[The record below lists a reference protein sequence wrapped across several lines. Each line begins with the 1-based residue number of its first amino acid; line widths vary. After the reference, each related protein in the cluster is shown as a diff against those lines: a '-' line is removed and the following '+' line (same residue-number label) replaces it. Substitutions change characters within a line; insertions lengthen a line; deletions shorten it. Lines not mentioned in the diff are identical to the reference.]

1 MAVQIPVPQ
10 MDVPA
15 DEYDLG
21 GVNPFDLSGRHALVT
36 GATGA
41 LGRALAVALAEAGAD
56 VSVTTLGDDAAEE
69 TEANA
74 IAEAV
79 SALGRQGGARRVD
92 LTDPTAVAAA
102 VASLEADV
110 APFDILVNA
119 QHGANIKPVLNTSLA
134 DWQREL
140 DRNATSVFVATQAVG
155 KGMVERGYGR
165 ITTLV
170 SILHDRGI
178 PNAAIYGAS
187 QGAVMGYT
195 KSLGLEWG
203 RNGVTV
209 NALGL
214 GFYDD
219 VPGVQSD
226 EEIHAIL
233 ERYIPLRRLGQPED
247 LQGAVVYLSSELA
260 AFVDSETFVI
270 DGAIQVHA

>member
-1 MAVQIPVPQ
+1 MAVQIPAPQ
-10 MDVPA
+10 MDIPA

-36 GATGA
+36 GATGP
-41 LGRALAVALAEAGAD
+41 LGRALAVGLAEAGAD
-56 VSVTTLGDDAAEE
+56 VSVTTLGDDAGEE
-69 TEANA
+69 SEANA
-74 IAEAV
+74 ISEAV
-79 SALGRQGGARRVD
+79 TALGRKSAVRRVD
-92 LTDPTAVAAA
+92 LTDPTAVEAA
-102 VASLEADV
+102 VAGIEGDV
-110 APFDILVNA
+110 APLDILVNA

-260 AFVDSETFVI
+260 AFVDSESFVI